1 MKKWFLS
8 AVVALTATTVQAQQ
22 SYNVMGTAPADVKK
36 VYVVTVGNRFTPVDS
51 ADVTAGKFALK
62 GSQPENAVLGVG
74 TIDFALMFINDG
86 TPIEADLAA
95 QTLKGSAQNVK
106 LNGYDRELTV
116 IDNEMGKI
124 MSAVR
129 SGAVSEAKMD
139 SVANHY
145 MSLAEKKEARELE
158 IVRENLDNMIPV
170 VFLPDL
176 THSLDYNQLKEFCN
190 ADRPYYN
197 HRAMLP
203 LIIQRDNL
211 AKRQPGMMFT
221 DMTIPDMD
229 GKEHKLSE
237 WLGKGQ
243 YVMIDF
249 WASWCGPCRQEMPN
263 VVANYEKYHAKGFEI
278 IGISFDRS
286 ADPWK
291 KAVEQM
297 NMKWPQLSDL
307 GHWQSAAAGVYGINS
322 IPASILFDGSGKI
335 IATNLRGEKLGAKL
349 KELYGI

>member
-8 AVVALTATTVQAQQ
+8 AVVALASTTVQAQQ
-22 SYNVMGTAPADVKK
+22 SYNVTGTAPADVKK
-36 VYVVTVGNRFTPVDS
+36 VYIVTVGNRFTPVDS
-51 ADVTAGKFALK
+51 TVVTAGKFALK

-74 TIDFALMFINDG
+74 TTDFALMFINDG
-86 TPIEADLAA
+86 TPVEADLAA

-124 MSAVR
+124 MTAVR
-129 SGAVSEAKMD
+129 SQSVPEEKMD
-139 SVANHY
+139 SVANRY
-145 MSLAEKKEARELE
+145 ISLAEKKEAREIE
-158 IVRENLDNMIPV
+158 IIRENLDNMIPV

-176 THSLDYNQLKEFCN
+176 VHSLDYDQLKEFCN

-249 WASWCGPCRQEMPN
+249 WASWCGPCRQ
-263 VVANYEKYHAKGFEI
+263 
-278 IGISFDRS
+278 
-286 ADPWK
+286 
-291 KAVEQM
+291 
-297 NMKWPQLSDL
+297 
-307 GHWQSAAAGVYGINS
+307 
-322 IPASILFDGSGKI
+322 
-335 IATNLRGEKLGAKL
+335 
-349 KELYGI
+349 